1 MKTLLLKLLLITIA
15 TIFILGSIAIAEF
28 LTTVI
33 TVNTVMFLTY
43 AVLGFS
49 FIYLTRKEMKEIC
62 STENKKK

>member
-33 TVNTVMFLTY
+33 TVNTVMSTVYVAL
-43 AVLGFS
+43 VLGF
-49 FIYLTRKEMKEIC
+49 IYLIR
-62 STENKKK
+62 N

>member
-33 TVNTVMFLTY
+33 SINTVMSTVYVAL
-43 AVLGFS
+43 VLGF
-49 FIYLTRKEMKEIC
+49 IYLLK
-62 STENKKK
+62 N

>member
-33 TVNTVMFLTY
+33 TVNTVMSTVYVAL
-43 AVLGFS
+43 VLGF
-49 FIYLTRKEMKEIC
+49 IYLLK
-62 STENKKK
+62 N

>member
-33 TVNTVMFLTY
+33 TINTVMSTVYVAL
-43 AVLGFS
+43 VLGF
-49 FIYLTRKEMKEIC
+49 IYLIK
-62 STENKKK
+62 N

>member
-33 TVNTVMFLTY
+33 TVNTVMSTVYVAL
-43 AVLGFS
+43 VLGF
-49 FIYLTRKEMKEIC
+49 IYLIK
-62 STENKKK
+62 N

>member
-33 TVNTVMFLTY
+33 TVNTVMSTVYVAL
-43 AVLGFS
+43 VLGF
-49 FIYLTRKEMKEIC
+49 IYLLR
-62 STENKKK
+62 N